1 MRTNK
6 DRMRARKQARRRK
19 VRYLRERLAQTI
31 NPAERR
37 RLIAKIQ
44 LISSTAPVPEE

>member
-6 DRMRARKQARRRK
+6 DRQRARRQARKRK
-19 VRYLRERLAQTI
+19 VRYLRARLAQTT

-44 LISSTAPVPEE
+44 RISPEAPVPEK

>member
-1 MRTNK
+1 
-6 DRMRARKQARRRK
+6 

-44 LISSTAPVPEE
+44 LISPAAPVPEE